1 MGVQAALGF
10 SFLIVTVCVENG
22 ILRSRLSSPDI
33 YNIQVWTTLVQFIA
47 AGISCIT
54 CLLFPRRPSVSYRG
68 QTVDKQYTVSALNRW
83 TWTWASEYL
92 TLARLKNRLVLEDV
106 PMLHFRIRS
115 VYLVN
120 YLNSLKPTNS
130 LWKTLVLAH
139 WKELTIQSGI
149 SIAQGIVQFAPQLAM
164 FKLLELLEYRSEG
177 TSIAKTAWAYTVV
190 LGVSISLAGWIE
202 TWMQWIAQSR
212 LGLPIQTELSAL
224 VFLKSMRRKDVKEGR
239 TNKETIDSLTR
250 GTVGAVPRI
259 PALGTLAIPKTN
271 DAENDEPDPAY
282 EEPPGQP
289 ISQLYSPPVEQP
301 ADQSNS
307 QLEDGLEDVQQS
319 RQNTINLLAVDTKR
333 ISDFAKYYYI
343 FAQTISKLGASVVFL
358 LFLVGWKSLLAGFA
372 VSALATPINI
382 YASKKYSRSQG
393 DLMWARDRKMVL
405 ITEALQGIRQIKF
418 SALESLWQTKIAERR
433 NVELGA
439 QRRVFL
445 WDTVLISIWI
455 LGPVMLSA
463 VSLAVYAVINGDLTP
478 SIAFTTIA
486 VFGQIEMVLAFIPEL
501 TAEGLE
507 AWVSVCRI
515 GEYLQAEENEDYVTP
530 GSDISYED
538 ASITWPSDSESSR
551 PDRFILSNVNIS
563 FPAKELSVI
572 SGKTG
577 AGKSLL
583 LSSVLGEAELLSGTV
598 KVPRLTEKRYDHKAN
613 KSNWIVDSAIA
624 FVAQIPWIENASIK
638 DNILFDLPYDVE
650 RYKKTIT
657 SCALEK
663 DLQILPD
670 GELTDIGAQGINLS
684 GGQRWRISF
693 ARALYS
699 RAGILVL
706 DDIFSAV
713 DAHVGRQL
721 FEEALTG
728 ELGQGRT
735 RLLVTHH
742 VGLCLPR
749 TKYTVLLGEGT
760 VRYAGFVEDLQ
771 RTGVL
776 EEILKQGE
784 EIQTRED
791 QEEETLLKLQ
801 EANSNILSKVWSRT
815 TEDSTYIEDVEEIIN
830 FKAQPRKFNEEE
842 KREVGSIKLEIYLE
856 YLRTSGGWWVWT
868 AIVLIFL
875 LYQALVLGRVR
886 TFYLI

>member
-1 MGVQAALGF
+1 M
-10 SFLIVTVCVENG
+10 
-22 ILRSRLSSPDI
+22 
-33 YNIQVWTTLVQFIA
+33 
-47 AGISCIT
+47 
-54 CLLFPRRPSVSYRG
+54 
-68 QTVDKQYTVSALNRW
+68 
-83 TWTWASEYL
+83 
-92 TLARLKNRLVLEDV
+92 LEDV
-106 PMLHFRIRS
+106 PLLHFRIRS

-120 YLNSLKPTNS
+120 YLNSLKSTNS
-130 LWKTLVLAH
+130 LWKTLFKAH
-139 WKELTIQSGI
+139 WIELTIQSGI
-149 SIAQGIVQFAPQLAM
+149 SIAQGIVQFAPQLAI
-164 FKLLELLEYRSEG
+164 FKLLELLEHRSEG
-177 TSIAKTAWAYTVV
+177 TSIAKIAWAYTVV

-202 TWMQWIAQSR
+202 TWMQWIAQAR

-224 VFLKSMRRKDVKEGR
+224 VFSKSMRRKDVKEGR
-239 TNKETIDSLTR
+239 TNKETIDCLTR
-250 GTVGAVPRI
+250 GTVGAVPRV

-282 EEPPGQP
+282 EEPAGRP
-289 ISQLYSPPVEQP
+289 ISQQYSPPMEQP

-333 ISDFAKYYYI
+333 ISDFANYYYI

-372 VSALATPINI
+372 VSALVTPINI

-393 DLMWARDRKMVL
+393 DLMWARDRKMIL

-433 NVELGA
+433 NIELGA

-515 GEYLQAEENEDYVTP
+515 GEYLQAEENEDYITP
-530 GSDISYED
+530 SSDISYED
-538 ASITWPSDSESSR
+538 ASITWPSDSESYR

-613 KSNWIVDSAIA
+613 KSNWIIDSAIA

-735 RLLVTHH
+735 RLLATHH

-749 TKYTVLLGEGT
+749 TKYTVLLDEST
-760 VRYAGFVEDLQ
+760 VRYADFVEDLQ

-784 EIQTRED
+784 EIQTRKD
-791 QEEETLLKLQ
+791 QEEETFLKLQ
-801 EANSNILSKVWSRT
+801 DANSNILSKVWSRT
-815 TEDSTYIEDVEEIIN
+815 TEDSTYIEDVEEITN
-830 FKAQPRKFNEEE
+830 FKAQPRKFIEEE

-856 YLRTSGGWWVWT
+856 YLRTSGGWWVWP
-868 AIVLIFL
+868 AIVLVFL

-886 TFYLI
+886 TLYLI